1 MRDLSENG
9 KCNFQAPASGR
20 ILNRYEESNEFPSVN
35 CLTGEGRK
43 RGKQT
48 AAAK

>member
-1 MRDLSENG
+1 MRDLSELSQKME
-9 KCNFQAPASGR
+9 KCNFTEV
-20 ILNRYEESNEFPSVN
+20 YEDSNEFPSVN

>member
-1 MRDLSENG
+1 MMMRDLSVWKMENAQFYS
-9 KCNFQAPASGR
+9 K
-20 ILNRYEESNEFPSVN
+20 YEDSNEFPSVN

-48 AAAK
+48 AA